1 MNVSKY
7 KQTQMTINKQDIDT
21 SHLSIKKIHIQLP
34 IHMHKHK
41 LCTHARTDACIH
53 VYIHIYICILIGT
66 HVCM

>member
-34 IHMHKHK
+34 IHMHAQTQIMYT
-41 LCTHARTDACIH
+41 CTYRCMYTCIYT
-53 VYIHIYICILIGT
+53 YIHYVYL
-66 HVCM
+66 